1 MKLSSL
7 AGWLHSL
14 QKGSAPLFRT
24 SPHLMKKK
32 AMCVCIVLLLVCS
45 TLLCSCSVSKRV
57 LVRYYSEKSN
67 YVTAS
72 GAVDHIQDD
81 PELDGLYLG
90 FSELSPTMDDVSFK
104 LVGANREIVLQRGI
118 LQKIQ
123 LGTTVSFMTAP
134 RYFGD
139 GYIMPIVEISVDGE
153 ELLSFEEGYENL
165 LKWLPN

>member
-1 MKLSSL
+1 
-7 AGWLHSL
+7 
-14 QKGSAPLFRT
+14 
-24 SPHLMKKK
+24 MKKK

-45 TLLCSCSVSKRV
+45 ISKRV

-90 FSELSPTMDDVSFK
+90 FSELSPTVDDVSFK

-123 LGTTVSFMTAP
+123 LQETA
-134 RYFGD
+134 RR
-139 GYIMPIVEISVDGE
+139 ICI
-153 ELLSFEEGYENL
+153 N
-165 LKWLPN
+165 

>member
-7 AGWLHSL
+7 AGLLHSL

-57 LVRYYSEKSN
+57 LARYYSEKSN

-72 GAVDHIQDD
+72 GVVSHIKDAPERDH
-81 PELDGLYLG
+81 LVFG
-90 FSELSPTMDDVSFK
+90 FSELSPSMADVSFNFDGQFHDCAA
-104 LVGANREIVLQRGI
+104 LLRRWLYHADCRNIGGRRGAAV
-118 LQKIQ
+118 
-123 LGTTVSFMTAP
+123 V
-134 RYFGD
+134 
-139 GYIMPIVEISVDGE
+139 
-153 ELLSFEEGYENL
+153 
-165 LKWLPN
+165 

>member
-1 MKLSSL
+1 MIRNL
-7 AGWLHSL
+7 
-14 QKGSAPLFRT
+14 T
-24 SPHLMKKK
+24 DY
-32 AMCVCIVLLLVCS
+32 I
-45 TLLCSCSVSKRV
+45 
-57 LVRYYSEKSN
+57 
-67 YVTAS
+67 
-72 GAVDHIQDD
+72 
-81 PELDGLYLG
+81 LG

-139 GYIMPIVEISVDGE
+139 GYIMPSVEISVDGE

-165 LKWLPN
+165 LEWLAN

>member
-1 MKLSSL
+1 
-7 AGWLHSL
+7 
-14 QKGSAPLFRT
+14 
-24 SPHLMKKK
+24 MKKK
-32 AMCVCIVLLLVCS
+32 AMCVCIVLLLVYS
-45 TLLCSCSVSKRV
+45 SFLCSCSVSKRV

-118 LQKIQ
+118 LQKVQ

-165 LKWLPN
+165 LEWLAN

>member
-7 AGWLHSL
+7 AGLLLSL
-14 QKGSAPLFRT
+14 QKGSTPLFRT

-32 AMCVCIVLLLVCS
+32 AMCACIVLLLVCS

-90 FSELSPTMDDVSFK
+90 FSELSPTMDDISFK

-123 LGTTVSFMTAP
+123 LQETA
-134 RYFGD
+134 RR
-139 GYIMPIVEISVDGE
+139 ICI
-153 ELLSFEEGYENL
+153 N
-165 LKWLPN
+165 

>member
-7 AGWLHSL
+7 AGLLHRL

-32 AMCVCIVLLLVCS
+32 AMCVCIVLLLVYS
-45 TLLCSCSVSKRV
+45 SFLCSCSVSNRV
-57 LVRYYSEKSN
+57 LIRYYSEKSN

-90 FSELSPTMDDVSFK
+90 FSELSPSMDDVTMYHLISLARIGK
-104 LVGANREIVLQRGI
+104 LFCKGASCKKFSWERRS
-118 LQKIQ
+118 
-123 LGTTVSFMTAP
+123 VS
-134 RYFGD
+134 
-139 GYIMPIVEISVDGE
+139 
-153 ELLSFEEGYENL
+153 
-165 LKWLPN
+165 

>member
-1 MKLSSL
+1 
-7 AGWLHSL
+7 
-14 QKGSAPLFRT
+14 
-24 SPHLMKKK
+24 MKKK

-72 GAVDHIQDD
+72 GAVNHIQDD

-90 FSELSPTMDDVSFK
+90 FSELSPTMDDISFK

-153 ELLSFEEGYENL
+153 ELLSFVEGYENL